1 MQLNSYRYFGS
12 QPSPEDL
19 SDETL
24 DAVFSALA
32 DSTRRKIL
40 ARLAEGEASVAEL
53 AEPFK
58 LSQPAVS
65 KHLKVLENA
74 GLVSH
79 ARDAQRRPRK
89 LEAARLEEATD
100 WLENYRRFWEA
111 RYQNLDA
118 VLAELVGREK
128 RPRRVK
134 KPVNPI
140 PGTPGEN
147 P

>member
-12 QPSPEDL
+12 PPSPEQL

-53 AEPFK
+53 AEPFR

-89 LEAARLEEATD
+89 LEAARLEEAND

-111 RYQNLDA
+111 RYRRLDTLLDEMVA
-118 VLAELVGREK
+118 REK
-128 RPRRVK
+128 RPRRVR
-134 KPVNPI
+134 KPKTD
-140 PGTPGEN
+140 PGDSP
-147 P
+147 

>member
-12 QPSPEDL
+12 PPSPEQL

-32 DSTRRKIL
+32 ESTRRKIL

-89 LEAARLEEATD
+89 LEAARLEEATG
-100 WLENYRRFWEA
+100 WLDNYRRFWEA
-111 RYQNLDA
+111 RYQRLDA
-118 VLAELVGREK
+118 LLDEMVAREK
-128 RPRRVK
+128 RPRRVTR
-134 KPVNPI
+134 NPKTD
-140 PGTPGEN
+140 PGDSA
-147 P
+147 

>member
-12 QPSPEDL
+12 PPSPEAL

-53 AEPFK
+53 AEPFQ

-79 ARDAQRRPRK
+79 ARDNAARASWRPR
-89 LEAARLEEATD
+89 AS
-100 WLENYRRFWEA
+100 
-111 RYQNLDA
+111 
-118 VLAELVGREK
+118 
-128 RPRRVK
+128 K
-134 KPVNPI
+134 KPPTGSRTIAVSGRRAI
-140 PGTPGEN
+140 SASTPCSMKWSRAKSARAA
-147 P
+147 

>member
-12 QPSPEDL
+12 PPSPEQL

-53 AEPFK
+53 AEPFR

-89 LEAARLEEATD
+89 LEAARLEEAND

-111 RYQNLDA
+111 RYRRLDTLLDEIVA
-118 VLAELVGREK
+118 REK
-128 RPRRVK
+128 RPRRIR
-134 KPVNPI
+134 KPKTD
-140 PGTPGEN
+140 PGDPA
-147 P
+147 

>member
-1 MQLNSYRYFGS
+1 MQLDSYRYFGS
-12 QPSPEDL
+12 RPSEEAL

-32 DSTRRKIL
+32 DATRRKIL

-53 AEPFK
+53 AEPFA

-79 ARDAQRRPRK
+79 ARDAQRRPRR

-111 RYQNLDA
+111 RYQKLDA
-118 VLAELVGREK
+118 LLDEMVAREK
-128 RPRRVK
+128 RPRRIQ
-134 KPVNPI
+134 KPSKPS
-140 PGTPGEN
+140 PGEH